1 MLQPYLIF
9 LSYLSIFQFPEKWVV
24 KIKTYKF
31 INWSLSPTS
40 VIEAAV
46 AKWPLKVLL
55 LRAEPSEVGMG
66 EWGRCMG
73 RGSF

>member
-1 MLQPYLIF
+1 M
-9 LSYLSIFQFPEKWVV
+9 V